1 MALMAD
7 QYWDAKSRGGKV
19 TTTKIDIESNQK
31 KILSKFDSRC
41 LQCNVPILK
50 GDEVFWTPGK
60 KGSLCRQ
67 CGEAKQLSRNIEP
80 TEG

>member
-1 MALMAD
+1 MAD

-19 TTTKIDIESNQK
+19 TTTKFEVESTQK
-31 KILSKFDSRC
+31 MIRSKFDSRC
-41 LQCNVPILK
+41 MQCNVPILK

-67 CGEAKQLSRNIEP
+67 CGEAKSLSRDIKPNDGE
-80 TEG
+80 